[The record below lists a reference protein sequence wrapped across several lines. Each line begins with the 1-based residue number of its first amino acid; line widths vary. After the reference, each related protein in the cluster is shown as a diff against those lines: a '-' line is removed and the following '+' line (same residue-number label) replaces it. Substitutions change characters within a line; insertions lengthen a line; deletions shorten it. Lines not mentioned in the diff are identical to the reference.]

1 MQDRPTCD
9 ELLGAVEAFLD
20 DIVTSD
26 HGARR
31 FHARVAANAIRM
43 VRRELPREER
53 DLAREV
59 AALRQLLGS
68 THDALPDEAGE
79 TGSSALR
86 DEITRATARLCD
98 RIRRGDA
105 DASPF
110 RHQVLTHLRATVR
123 EKLEVSNPRWARPTP
138 EAG

>member
-9 ELLGAVEAFLD
+9 ELLGAVEAFLN
-20 DIVTSD
+20 DIVTND

-31 FHARVAANAIRM
+31 FQARVAANAIRM

-53 DLAREV
+53 ALAREV

-68 THDALPDEAGE
+68 TRGAGLAE
-79 TGSSALR
+79 SQRSALR
-86 DEITRATARLCD
+86 DEIARANATLCE

-105 DASPF
+105 DAAPF
-110 RHQVLTHLRATVR
+110 RQEVLTHLRATVR
-123 EKLEVSNPRWARPTP
+123 EKLQVSNPRWAGTAP
-138 EAG
+138 EIH